1 MTITSFDN
9 GIPNQFYK
17 QDLTGRLLIFLRY
30 VACKVMKRDLL
41 SKELDKISFL
51 AGHDN
56 PNNGEVYYDGKLIG
70 YIKLLPA
77 TKDFIF
83 RQ

>member
-17 QDLTGRLLIFLRY
+17 QDLTGRLMIFLRY
-30 VACKVMKRDLL
+30 VMCRVKKRELM
-41 SKELDKISFL
+41 SRELDKISFM
-51 AGHDN
+51 ANMDN
-56 PNNGEVYYDGKLIG
+56 PNNGEVYYDGDLVG
-70 YIKLLPA
+70 YIKLIPA

-83 RQ
+83 KQ